1 MKKSET
7 IVIGKII
14 KKYKIPLKHIN
25 ELNKK
30 YDSVKNKLND
40 YGDRLAGR
48 LDTELNIT
56 SILQQTSIYPYLVKC
71 MTDYINDEQKFY
83 IFPSQKIDLDIFA
96 CWINDMVAGEYNP
109 PHTHHNGTGWS
120 VVLFLQVPNFINDV
134 KHAQKFRDGQLVF
147 IDNASSSTHWMTPV
161 VGDFYIFRADQ
172 LHGVMPFK
180 TKTPSEIRRSMSFNF
195 ILKENV

>member
-1 MKKSET
+1 
-7 IVIGKII
+7 
-14 KKYKIPLKHIN
+14 
-25 ELNKK
+25 
-30 YDSVKNKLND
+30 
-40 YGDRLAGR
+40 
-48 LDTELNIT
+48 
-56 SILQQTSIYPYLVKC
+56 

-83 IFPSQKIDLDIFA
+83 ILPSQKIDLEIIA

-172 LHGVMPFK
+172 LHAVMPFK
-180 TKTPSEIRRSMSFNF
+180 TKKPSEIRRSMSFNF